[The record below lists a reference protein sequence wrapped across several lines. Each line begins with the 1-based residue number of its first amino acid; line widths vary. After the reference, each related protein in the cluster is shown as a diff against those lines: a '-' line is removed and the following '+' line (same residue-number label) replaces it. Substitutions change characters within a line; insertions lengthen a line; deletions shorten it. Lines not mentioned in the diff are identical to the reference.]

1 MSFLKPDPK
10 RNQTIWKIGKWD
22 FYTNIPEAITDL
34 KVINEAKAIVDW
46 AIPQAFGPHG
56 THYYS
61 FVTREYVLNLILN
74 YYRIHG
80 RFPQGD
86 VYVADKWCWQ
96 HPVTKNY
103 GASPFSFWWAGVFK
117 IAKRPKEYPDGHW
130 VSLPSLEGI
139 EDREN
144 LSTINGRNREN
155 RKAQWRAKYSKEYH
169 WLQTN
174 YGKSKFA
181 RATYRCLDAVGYLTK
196 EQLKDLREEINF
208 YE

>member
-22 FYTNIPEAITDL
+22 FYTNIPETITDL

-56 THYYS
+56 RHYYS

-130 VSLPSLEGI
+130 VSLQI
-139 EDREN
+139 
-144 LSTINGRNREN
+144 GR
-155 RKAQWRAKYSKEYH
+155 AH
-169 WLQTN
+169 
-174 YGKSKFA
+174 
-181 RATYRCLDAVGYLTK
+181 V
-196 EQLKDLREEINF
+196 
-208 YE
+208 